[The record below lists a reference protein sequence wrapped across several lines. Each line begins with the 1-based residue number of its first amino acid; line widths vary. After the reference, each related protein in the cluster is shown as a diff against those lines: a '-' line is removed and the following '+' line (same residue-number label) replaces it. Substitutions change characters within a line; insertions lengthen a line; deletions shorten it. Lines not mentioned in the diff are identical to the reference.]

1 MVAPTLAISRRTRS
15 TPYTSRVEAAGVQS
29 YTVYNHM
36 LLPTSFRGVEVDYWH
51 LRNAVQVWD
60 VGCERQVEL
69 RGRDAARLAQLL
81 TVRDL
86 RKLTVGRCAYAPVL
100 DDDGHILNDPIV
112 LRLAEDQFWF
122 SVADTDVVLWAG
134 GIARGMGLDVQVHE
148 PDVWPLALQGPRA
161 DDVAALIFGE
171 AVRAIKFF
179 GFARLPFEGR
189 ELVVARSGWS
199 AQGGFEF
206 YVDDAEVG
214 GRLYDALMTAGEPFD
229 IGPGCPNLIER
240 IEAGLLSVGNDVTR
254 EDTALEAGLDRY
266 CALTA
271 PIEAIGLGALRCQ
284 AASGVTRRLCGLT
297 IDGDPVPAL
306 RAPWPVH
313 ADTGPVGSV
322 TSATWSPRLHG
333 NVALAMLAIEYTT
346 EGIVLEIE
354 SPDGPRTARVSPVP
368 FPGASQR

>member
-1 MVAPTLAISRRTRS
+1 MPANHQHQHTPRLA
-15 TPYTSRVEAAGVQS
+15 AAACLIDHYSDRHGRPHSCNQS
-29 YTVYNHM
+29 SY
-36 LLPTSFRGVEVDYWH
+36 PQ

-271 PIEAIGLGALRCQ
+271 PIEAIGLGALRRQ

-313 ADTGPVGSV
+313 ADAGPVGSV